1 MKKLGFLFALVLTFA
16 LTGHAFAQKD
26 GGKMAGGKMAGGKM
40 APGKMAPAATQSFTG
55 PVKGDPSGR
64 TFTLGLKKGPMS
76 VDATKATIR
85 VNGKFAKMDAI
96 KGGTMVTVVGKMV
109 GTTLMATTV
118 TAKTATAGGKMAPTG
133 GKMAPTGGKMGGVK
147 PKM

>member
-26 GGKMAGGKMAGGKM
+26 GGKMAPGKMPGDKMAPGKM

-64 TFTLGLKKGPMS
+64 MFTLGLKKGPVS

-85 VNGKFAKMDAI
+85 VNGRFAKMEAI
-96 KGGTMVTVVGKMV
+96 KGGTMVTVVGKMA
-109 GTTLMATTV
+109 GTTFMATTV
-118 TAKTATAGGKMAPTG
+118 TAKITPAG
-133 GKMAPTGGKMGGVK
+133 GKMAPTGGKMGGDK